1 MIGVFLFG
9 FLGLAY
15 SIYPFVVI
23 DRLTIWQAAS
33 SPAALKFILF
43 GVCISVPA
51 IAGYTIYSY
60 WVFRGKTARAE
71 IRLRRRNAMNFI
83 RPDRFRAEEWEARVQ
98 LAAAYRIFD
107 HLGWTELIYNHISLR
122 VPGEDSALPDQSRSA
137 CTTPR
142 SAPRTW

>member
-1 MIGVFLFG
+1 MLLILVFLLG

-23 DRLTIWQAAS
+23 DQLTIWQAAS
-33 SPAALKFILF
+33 SPEALEVDPV

-51 IAGYTIYSY
+51 IAGYT
-60 WVFRGKTARAE
+60 VFSTASFAARPASCTTPE
-71 IRLRRRNAMNFI
+71 GIAMQTPQTSGAFI
-83 RPDRFRAEEWEARVQ
+83 RPERFSPDEWQARVQ

-122 VPGEDSALPDQSRSA
+122 VPGEAG
-137 CTTPR
+137 TI
-142 SAPRTW
+142 